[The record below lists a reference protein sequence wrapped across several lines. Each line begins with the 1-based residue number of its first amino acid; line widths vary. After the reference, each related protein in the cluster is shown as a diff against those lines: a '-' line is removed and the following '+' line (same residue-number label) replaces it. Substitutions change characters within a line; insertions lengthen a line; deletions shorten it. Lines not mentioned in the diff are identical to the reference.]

1 MKSLGL
7 AVITFNEEKHIEQ
20 VLNSV
25 PFASQKVV
33 VDSFSTD
40 KTIELA
46 SKCGAK
52 VVKQEWLGYSKQKQL
67 CLEQL
72 STDWILVLDGDEWL
86 SSDLQQEIENLLES
100 TPIHDGYYLK
110 RHQVFL
116 KRELKHGR
124 GVDRQLR
131 LIKRGKGRYNDREIH
146 EEIIVEGSVGELKA
160 HIVHHSSLTI
170 SDELEKLHRDTN
182 FELKYFDDTPIS
194 MTNLFLKPFIFWFVM
209 MLKGTW
215 RDGVPGVIFLTMT
228 AYKYFILGAKKY
240 EKDLGI
246 K

>member
-1 MKSLGL
+1 MISLGL

-33 VDSFSTD
+33 VDSFSSD
-40 KTIELA
+40 KTVELA

-52 VVKQEWLGYSKQKQL
+52 VIQQKWLGYSKQKQM

-86 SSDLQQEIENLLES
+86 SEDLQKEIKKLLES
-100 TPIHDGYYLK
+100 KIIHDGYYLK
-110 RHQVFL
+110 RRQVFL

-131 LIKRGKGRYNDREIH
+131 LIKRGKGQYNNREIH
-146 EEIIVEGSVGELKA
+146 EEIIVQGSVGQLNG
-160 HIVHHSSLTI
+160 HIIHHSSLSI
-170 SDELEKLHRDTN
+170 SDELEKLHRDTDI
-182 FELKYFDDTPIS
+182 ELKYFSSDPI
-194 MTNLFLKPFIFWFVM
+194 TLLNLFFKPILFWFVM
-209 MLKGTW
+209 ILKGTW
-215 RDGVPGVIFLTMT
+215 RDGLPGIIFLTMT

-240 EKDLGI
+240 EQDLGL